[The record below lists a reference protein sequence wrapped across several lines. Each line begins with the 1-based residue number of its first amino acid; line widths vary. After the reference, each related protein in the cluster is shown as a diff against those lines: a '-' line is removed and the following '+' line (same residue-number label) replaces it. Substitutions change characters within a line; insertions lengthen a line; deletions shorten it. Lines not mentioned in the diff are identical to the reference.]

1 MFDENPNIRSSRC
14 KLLKKTIKLQIIRN
28 KFSDEKKKIKFMTL
42 LILLHY
48 VLLVLHITLCDF
60 VIIYQIVI

>member
-1 MFDENPNIRSSRC
+1 MFDENPNITSSRC
-14 KLLKKTIKLQIIRN
+14 KLLQKTIKLQIIRN

-48 VLLVLHITLCDF
+48 VLLVLYITLCDF
-60 VIIYQIVI
+60 IIIYQIVI

>member
-1 MFDENPNIRSSRC
+1 MFDENPNITSSRS

-28 KFSDEKKKIKFMTL
+28 KFSDEKKNKFMIL

-48 VLLVLHITLCDF
+48 VLLVLYITLCDF
-60 VIIYQIVI
+60 IIIHQIVI